1 MELILQYKE
10 FFRICRHDVNSLFYF
25 WPSESFRLLKLSGV
39 GYASTWCQE
48 ALDFAYRVIKVN
60 FMVVD
65 YPDADP
71 TDEEMNDIFNKISS
85 NSPNDADGGAIWS
98 AYQFYLMEEGCDFID
113 AWLASGDDALF
124 GQKLID
130 IFNAHNVGFDK
141 HAFYPVKY

>member
-1 MELILQYKE
+1 MELIPQYKK
-10 FFRICRHDVNSLFYF
+10 FFEICRHDVNSLFYF
-25 WPSESFRLLKLSGV
+25 WSSDSYELFKVSGSD
-39 GYASTWCQE
+39 YTSAWCQE
-48 ALDFAYRVIKVN
+48 ALDFAYRVIKIN

-71 TDEEMNDIFNKISS
+71 TDEEMDDIFKEMSK
-85 NSPNDADGGAIWS
+85 NSPNGIDGLAIWS
-98 AYQFYLMEEGCDFID
+98 AYQLYLMEKGCDFID
-113 AWLASGDDALF
+113 AWLVSGDDALF